1 MKSIYELIL
10 DVLDQVKFE
19 TPEDIQKRKF
29 IRMSSLLFPKECEN
43 FWAWVEGASIK
54 ELDLYIASDGYFA
67 AFLDMMQT
75 REKNKKLIDTGEL
88 KQRAYSP
95 SFSYKFAITANSE
108 YQLRQQL
115 MFDALEEDKA
125 LSRIIDEIIDE
136 IAANQ

>member
-19 TPEDIQKRKF
+19 IPEDIQQRKF
-29 IRMSSLLFPKECEN
+29 IRMSSLLFLKECEN
-43 FWAWVEGASIK
+43 FWAWSENASP
-54 ELDLYIASDGYFA
+54 EEFEMFA
-67 AFLDMMQT
+67 ANDKYYEVVINMTSKQ
-75 REKNKKLIDTGEL
+75 ENNKNIIDSGEL

-108 YQLRQQL
+108 YQLRQKL

-125 LSRIIDEIIDE
+125 LSRIIDEI
-136 IAANQ
+136 AANQ